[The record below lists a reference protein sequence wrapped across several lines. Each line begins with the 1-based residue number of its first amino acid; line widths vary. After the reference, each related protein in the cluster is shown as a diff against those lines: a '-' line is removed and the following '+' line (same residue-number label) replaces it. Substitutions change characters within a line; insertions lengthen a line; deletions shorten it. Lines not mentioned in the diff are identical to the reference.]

1 MKMTRLYLIETEQIF
16 MQRIKINRLAECQ
29 AGVSRLGILLLVLII
44 SCGVFVGSQV
54 FPFYYYYWE
63 VQGLMEAQANKASV
77 FTDREI
83 RQTLTEA
90 LRKLEINMEDDDLKI
105 NRVGGRIYIELAYEE
120 VLYVDFGEGRDYD
133 LHVFEFNP
141 NANAPFTK

>member
-1 MKMTRLYLIETEQIF
+1 
-16 MQRIKINRLAECQ
+16 MQRISLFTGAQHSFTSCQ
-29 AGVSRLGILLLVLII
+29 RGMSRLGILLAILIV

-90 LRKLEINMEDDDLKI
+90 LRKLKIPIENEDDLKI
-105 NRVGGRIYIELAYEE
+105 NRVGGKIYIDLTYEE
-120 VLYVDFGEGRDYD
+120 ILYVDFGEGRDYD

-141 NANAPFTK
+141 HVEAPYK